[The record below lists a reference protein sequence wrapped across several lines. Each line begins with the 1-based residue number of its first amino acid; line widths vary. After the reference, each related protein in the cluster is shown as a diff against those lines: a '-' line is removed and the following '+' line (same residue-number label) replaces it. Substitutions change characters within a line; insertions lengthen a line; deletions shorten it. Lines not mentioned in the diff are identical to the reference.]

1 MELKNNIKADIKE
14 GNYQGQNIEIDI
26 GETPEET
33 KVYLNGELA
42 TNIKSVNLI
51 INTSDQKNNLYL
63 ETYADLDT
71 EKDVEKNYDKR

>member
-42 TNIKSVNLI
+42 TNIKSVNLL
-51 INTSDQKNNLYL
+51 INASDQKNTLYI
-63 ETYADLDT
+63 ETYTDLDT
-71 EKDVEKNYDKR
+71 ENDVEKNYDKR

>member
-33 KVYLNGELA
+33 KVYLNGEFA

-51 INTSDQKNNLYL
+51 INASDPKNTLYL
-63 ETYADLDT
+63 ETYTDLDT
-71 EKDVEKNYDKR
+71 ENYVEKKL